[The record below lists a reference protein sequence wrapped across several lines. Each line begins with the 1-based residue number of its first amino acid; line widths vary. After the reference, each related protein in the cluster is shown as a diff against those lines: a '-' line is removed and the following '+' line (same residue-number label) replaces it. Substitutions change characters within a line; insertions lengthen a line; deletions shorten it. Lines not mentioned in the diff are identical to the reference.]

1 MIKIFKLNSVFL
13 ILIFI
18 LLSFLINS
26 CSNSNVLEKKNVE
39 FSDLV
44 LLKKNRKFSKVAEA
58 LNLQNP
64 LFDVMSA
71 NGQEFEY
78 KGVKYN
84 RLKLFVKVGESWIS
98 QKDYFSVRSSS
109 KLNEFNDNYIITI
122 IKSNDIITYNVIC
135 DTNGLIVDWFTIL
148 EAKNGNTDFEYELIK
163 KYID

>member
-84 RLKLFVKVGESWIS
+84 RLKLFVKVGESWNVYVESGIARNGT
-98 QKDYFSVRSSS
+98 YFNNSTVT
-109 KLNEFNDNYIITI
+109 KNKEL
-122 IKSNDIITYNVIC
+122 ITYYVIC
-135 DTNGLIVDWFTIL
+135 DANGLIVDWFTLI

-163 KYID
+163 KLID